1 MVDSVHRGHYRY
13 KYMTDRMDASVEKP
27 SGPADMEVSSDK
39 LFCCRG
45 VRNKVPLTYREELYH
60 ILRMTGPLV
69 NTDTVCLHFSS
80 CVSCDTCITSGT
92 FLVFVFLAAV
102 SNPQLHASVCGYN
115 VLWPSGKRCDGRLWI
130 SFRCKWLSVEA
141 DVRKS

>member
-1 MVDSVHRGHYRY
+1 MLEKLRTSVVDSVHRGHYRY
-13 KYMTDRMDASVEKP
+13 KYMTDRVDASVKKP

-80 CVSCDTCITSGT
+80 CKTLCHVIPVSPMEH
-92 FLVFVFLAAV
+92 FWYL
-102 SNPQLHASVCGYN
+102 
-115 VLWPSGKRCDGRLWI
+115 
-130 SFRCKWLSVEA
+130 SF
-141 DVRKS
+141 

>member
-1 MVDSVHRGHYRY
+1 MHRGHYRY

-60 ILRMTGPLV
+60 ILRMTGPL
-69 NTDTVCLHFSS
+69 LILILSAY
-80 CVSCDTCITSGT
+80 T
-92 FLVFVFLAAV
+92 FLPVR
-102 SNPQLHASVCGYN
+102 
-115 VLWPSGKRCDGRLWI
+115 RC
-130 SFRCKWLSVEA
+130 VM
-141 DVRKS
+141 